1 MTSNEL
7 KELVKKHFSLVEAD
21 AVSDET
27 INEEFA
33 VEEETFGE
41 IADINDAFVIKFP
54 GDSLQVGDK
63 VSVVTS
69 EGQEMDAPDGE
80 HELKDGTKIVTE
92 GSVVKEIIGAGGE
105 KALSEEAMAEHD
117 EEDKEEEM
125 AEDVDVKDV
134 VEEIVE
140 EVIDEVKDEMEEV
153 AAPSLE
159 EIVKEIADVV
169 KEEMGYMKKKMAEI
183 EAQVAGVVDAP
194 AAEPVMKKGPQTEFK
209 RTDKFAAFDVSKAKN
224 ADRIS
229 AAIRM
234 MKKVKK

>member
-105 KALSEEAMAEHD
+105 KALSEEAMAED
-117 EEDKEEEM
+117 DSEEVVEEEM
-125 AEDVDVKDV
+125 EDVADV

-140 EVIDEVKDEMEEV
+140 EVIDEVKSEMEEV
-153 AAPSLE
+153 APSLE

-194 AAEPVMKKGPQTEFK
+194 AAEPVMKKGPQTDFK

>member
-33 VEEETFGE
+33 VEETFGE

-105 KALSEEAMAEHD
+105 KALSEEAMAED
-117 EEDKEEEM
+117 DSEEVVEEEM
-125 AEDVDVKDV
+125 EDVADV

>member
-33 VEEETFGE
+33 VEETFGE

-105 KALSEEAMAEHD
+105 KALSEEAMAED
-117 EEDKEEEM
+117 DSEEVVEEEM
-125 AEDVDVKDV
+125 EDVADV

-140 EVIDEVKDEMEEV
+140 EVIDEVKSEMEEV
-153 AAPSLE
+153 APSLE

-194 AAEPVMKKGPQTEFK
+194 AAEPVMKKGPQTDFK

>member
-105 KALSEEAMAEHD
+105 KALSEEAMAED
-117 EEDKEEEM
+117 DSEEVVEEEM
-125 AEDVDVKDV
+125 EDVADV

>member
-33 VEEETFGE
+33 VEETFGE

-105 KALSEEAMAEHD
+105 KALSEEAMAED
-117 EEDKEEEM
+117 DSEEVVEEEM
-125 AEDVDVKDV
+125 EDVADV

-194 AAEPVMKKGPQTEFK
+194 AAEPVMKKGPQTDFK

>member
-21 AVSDET
+21 AVSNE
-27 INEEFA
+27 IVNEEIT
-33 VEEETFGE
+33 EETFGE

-105 KALSEEAMAEHD
+105 KALSEEAMAED
-117 EEDKEEEM
+117 DSEEEVVEEEM
-125 AEDVDVKDV
+125 EDVADV
-134 VEEIVE
+134 VEDIVE
-140 EVIDEVKDEMEEV
+140 EVVDEIKSEMEEEV
-153 AAPSLE
+153 APSLE

-194 AAEPVMKKGPQTEFK
+194 AAEPVMKKGPQTDFK

-229 AAIRM
+229 SAIRM

>member
-105 KALSEEAMAEHD
+105 KALSEEAMAED
-117 EEDKEEEM
+117 DSEEVVEEEM
-125 AEDVDVKDV
+125 EDVADV

-194 AAEPVMKKGPQTEFK
+194 AAEPVMKKGPQTDFK

>member
-33 VEEETFGE
+33 VEETFGE

-105 KALSEEAMAEHD
+105 KALSEEAMAED
-117 EEDKEEEM
+117 DSEEEVVEEEM
-125 AEDVDVKDV
+125 EDVADV

-140 EVIDEVKDEMEEV
+140 EVVDEIKSEMEEEV
-153 AAPSLE
+153 APSLE

-194 AAEPVMKKGPQTEFK
+194 AAEPVMKQGPQTEFK

>member
-21 AVSDET
+21 AVSNE
-27 INEEFA
+27 IVNEEIT
-33 VEEETFGE
+33 EETFGE

-92 GSVVKEIIGAGGE
+92 GSVVKEIMGADGE
-105 KALSEEAMAEHD
+105 KALSEEAMAED
-117 EEDKEEEM
+117 DSEEEVVEEEM
-125 AEDVDVKDV
+125 EDVADV

-140 EVIDEVKDEMEEV
+140 EVVDEIT
-153 AAPSLE
+153 S
-159 EIVKEIADVV
+159 
-169 KEEMGYMKKKMAEI
+169 EI

-194 AAEPVMKKGPQTEFK
+194 AAEPVMKQGPATVFK
-209 RTDKFAAFDVSKAKN
+209 RPDKFAAFDTSKAKN
-224 ADRIS
+224 SDRIES
-229 AAIRM
+229 AIRM
-234 MKKVKK
+234 MKKVKR